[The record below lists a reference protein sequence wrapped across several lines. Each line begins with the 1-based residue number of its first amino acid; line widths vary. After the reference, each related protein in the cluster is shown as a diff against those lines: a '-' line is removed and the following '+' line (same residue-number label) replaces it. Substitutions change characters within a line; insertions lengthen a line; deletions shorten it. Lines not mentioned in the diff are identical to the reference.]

1 MKNNTRLYDYIEVQ
15 IKSGAYTYTL
25 SESQVEEFVNKQI
38 QKKKDL
44 KLMSLHRNGEN
55 GYIWDLPDQEEK
67 QLRWQADKAIDDEID
82 AIKNLSS
89 RYVDFADN
97 TDGEK
102 TVNDILTFY
111 FLIQNELKEFQQ
123 SMNLIG
129 GGIPKKTSRR
139 KEAQDIFKAP
149 QNITLFRNALRNAEK
164 VSFEVESDGIGKI
177 EVKSFKQSNY
187 YKLPKAVMILANY
200 YLLKI
205 PQIKNAIYLELSSF
219 TLTPDV
225 SYFNEVVDTLNQVID
240 NCGFYSQTHGTISRN
255 TLEQPFYERLRPLYH
270 YLKNNDCFAP
280 KKEKR
285 SEVITEF
292 IIELLSLIDYKAEK
306 RNDAIIKKGAMSF
319 TESLTDIFNRS
330 PKKEIF
336 VIKY

>member
-25 SESQVEEFVNKQI
+25 SESQVVEFVNKQI

-111 FLIQNELKEFQQ
+111 ILIQEELKKFRNE
-123 SMNLIG
+123 MALIG
-129 GGIPKKTSRR
+129 AKLPNIKQT
-139 KEAQDIFKAP
+139 KERMEIIKAP
-149 QNITLFRNALRNAEK
+149 QTITKFRYTLGCVNKIKISTQKKEII
-164 VSFEVESDGIGKI
+164 GISI
-177 EVKSFKQSNY
+177 KSSKQSNY
-187 YKLPKAVMILANY
+187 VPLPKVVLFLANY
-200 YLLKI
+200 ELQKI
-205 PQIKNAIYLELSSF
+205 PQLKDIIEFQLTEFSVTKDTPYFKDVVNALSR
-219 TLTPDV
+219 T
-225 SYFNEVVDTLNQVID
+225 ID
-240 NCGFYSQTHGTISRN
+240 DCGFYSSPKGTPDKNKIAK
-255 TLEQPFYERLRPLYH
+255 PFYQRISPLYR
-270 YLKNNDCFAP
+270 YLMQNEVFMP
-280 KKEKR
+280 VSFKESKGKG
-285 SEVITEF
+285 ITEF
-292 IIELLSLIDYKAEK
+292 IIKLFNLIDYKETK
-306 RNDAIIKKGAMSF
+306 RKKLEMSF
-319 TESLTDIFNRS
+319 EEMIMDILCRDVGKQTFIIS
-330 PKKEIF
+330 
-336 VIKY
+336 